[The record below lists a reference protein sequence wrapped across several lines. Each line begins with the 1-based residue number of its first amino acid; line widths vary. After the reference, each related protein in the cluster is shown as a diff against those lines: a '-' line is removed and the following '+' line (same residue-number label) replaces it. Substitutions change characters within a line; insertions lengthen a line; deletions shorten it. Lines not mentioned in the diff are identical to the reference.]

1 MSKERRE
8 RVLGPNGLPYP
19 DEPTPH
25 MPGSPEK
32 IEVMAERYRR
42 RQELF
47 HPDDALPGHD
57 EEED

>member
-1 MSKERRE
+1 
-8 RVLGPNGLPYP
+8 
-19 DEPTPH
+19 